1 MGHSEILFL
10 SCDFRSGQPED
21 VGEVCHL
28 CERVAGGAAVA
39 LDLSGCAWSSVGWG
53 LLEVS
58 FSVLMPE
65 RPAAFIS
72 TQGLPSTGASS
83 PEAP

>member
-1 MGHSEILFL
+1 MWREW
-10 SCDFRSGQPED
+10 Q
-21 VGEVCHL
+21 EVQL
-28 CERVAGGAAVA
+28 WP
-39 LDLSGCAWSSVGWG
+39 LISGCAWSSVGWG
-53 LLEVS
+53 YGGRS
-58 FSVLMPE
+58 SVLMPE